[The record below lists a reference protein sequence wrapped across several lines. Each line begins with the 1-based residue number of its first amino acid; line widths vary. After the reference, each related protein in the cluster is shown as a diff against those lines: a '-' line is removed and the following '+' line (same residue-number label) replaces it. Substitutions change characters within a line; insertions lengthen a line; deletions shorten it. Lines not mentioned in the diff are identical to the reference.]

1 MIKIRVKPLLAALAL
16 VGISSPALANNMV
29 TVPTL
34 SGGFMVGVSGLYFV
48 PGPVSNTVYGSYVT
62 TILSRSLTTIPNGV
76 TAGSFN
82 TITSQTGPYVTA
94 HSLEA
99 DPSYKW
105 GFALHLG
112 YVFPGTGNDVML
124 NWNHLN
130 TSQEDD
136 LIAAGINPNQ
146 TRQVI
151 DAANITAPQITTFN
165 NTGEFITPF
174 IGETDLTT
182 GLSPEL
188 GNTAPFIVAYGRSST
203 QWNTVDLNFGQHLN
217 IGGNFDLR
225 LSGGLVWAR
234 INNEL
239 EAYYAGVG
247 TTSNTTISTD
257 PFSTSGIRTLIIT
270 DPIDAQR
277 SNTYINE
284 ESTFRGFGPEIGFD
298 GHYCITNTNFG
309 FAGHLGSQML
319 IGTTDTD
326 LYYLT
331 VNSGQQSR
339 SVTSLPVNAGPV
351 TTTNT
356 VLGYNASTFSNYL
369 SDSQNKRLVPE
380 VDANL
385 GIDYTYTFA
394 NTYAHDCNSSLV
406 IEAGYQARKY
416 FNALKAFDGIAGN
429 INNFAPN
436 AVPGIANP
444 NQVAGTRLRSED
456 VFFHGPFLSVKFF
469 A

>member
-16 VGISSPALANNMV
+16 VGISSPSLAANNMV

-48 PGPVSNTVYGSYVT
+48 PGPVSNTVYGSHVT
-62 TILSRSLTTIPNGV
+62 TILSGV
-76 TAGSFN
+76 TTGITTSVLN
-82 TITSQTGPYVTA
+82 TTHYVTGPYVSA
-94 HSLEA
+94 HSLET
-99 DPSYKW
+99 DPSYRW

-130 TSQEDD
+130 TSQTDEMTV
-136 LIAAGINPNQ
+136 AGINPSTTNFFITGTPQ
-146 TRQVI
+146 TPNFPTQTI
-151 DAANITAPQITTFN
+151 FN
-165 NTGEFITPF
+165 NSGEFIAPF
-174 IGETDLTT
+174 FGETDLTT
-182 GLSPEL
+182 GLSSL
-188 GNTAPFIVAYGRSST
+188 GNTAPYTVAYGRSST
-203 QWNTVDLNFGQHLN
+203 QWNAVDLNFGQHLN

-225 LSGGLVWAR
+225 LSGGVVWAR
-234 INNEL
+234 INQEL
-239 EAYYAGVG
+239 EASYAGVG
-247 TTSNTTISTD
+247 TTSTTTITTL
-257 PFSTSGIRTLIIT
+257 PFNTSGDRTTIVI
-270 DPIDAQR
+270 DPLDFQR
-277 SNTYINE
+277 SNTYLNE

-309 FAGHLGSQML
+309 LVGHLGGQML

-331 VNSGQQSR
+331 VNSGQRSR
-339 SVTSLPVNAGPV
+339 TATTIPVVGA
-351 TTTNT
+351 TTTAT
-356 VLGYNASTFSNYL
+356 TILGYNSSVVSNYL
-369 SDSQNKRLVPE
+369 SDSQNHRLVPE
-380 VDANL
+380 IDANL

-406 IEAGYQARKY
+406 VELGYQGRKY
-416 FNALKAFDGIAGN
+416 FNALRTFDDA
-429 INNFAPN
+429 N
-436 AVPGIANP
+436 AIETLNVPVLSSTNH
-444 NQVAGTRLRSED
+444 RSED

>member
-1 MIKIRVKPLLAALAL
+1 LIFEKTISQFKLFKEKNLMIKIRVKPLLAALAL

-48 PGPVSNTVYGSYVT
+48 PGPVSNTVYGSHVT
-62 TILSRSLTTIPNGV
+62 TILSNVATTIPTGLTPSSTIVN
-76 TAGSFN
+76 TAL
-82 TITSQTGPYVTA
+82 TGPYISA

-136 LIAAGINPNQ
+136 SLAPGINPSVTTLN
-146 TRQVI
+146 I
-151 DAANITAPQITTFN
+151 SGGANVTNPSRATAN
-165 NTGEFITPF
+165 NTGEFIAPF
-174 IGETDLTT
+174 LGETDLTT

-188 GNTAPFIVAYGRSST
+188 GNTAPFLVAYGRSST

-234 INNEL
+234 INDEL
-239 EAYYAGVG
+239 EAYYAGAGNNTATNVVSTPG
-247 TTSNTTISTD
+247 STIISPLVITSN
-257 PFSTSGIRTLIIT
+257 
-270 DPIDAQR
+270 IDAQR

-309 FAGHLGSQML
+309 FAGHLGGQML

-339 SVTSLPVNAGPV
+339 VV
-351 TTTNT
+351 TTSPIVVGPAATTTT

-369 SDSQNKRLVPE
+369 SDSQDTRLIPE

-394 NTYAHDCNSSLV
+394 NTYAHDCNSSFV
-406 IEAGYQARKY
+406 IEAGYQGRKY
-416 FNALKAFDGIAGN
+416 FNALKAFDG
-429 INNFAPN
+429 
-436 AVPGIANP
+436 AV
-444 NQVAGTRLRSED
+444 GTRLHSED